1 MASFGGLLYEIKF
14 GFDKLVIVMVV
25 SKVYGLMNFQL
36 SVQLNFTTPKIEL
49 AFNILYHLTI
59 HHLSYN
65 MLFLKSTYGKYMTSS
80 LSKIY
85 MCYNHVQ
92 CLYLN

>member
-1 MASFGGLLYEIKF
+1 
-14 GFDKLVIVMVV
+14 MVV
-25 SKVYGLMNFQL
+25 SEVYGLMNFQL

-65 MLFLKSTYGKYMTSS
+65 MFFLNLWEVYDLF
-80 LSKIY
+80 I
-85 MCYNHVQ
+85 V
-92 CLYLN
+92 